1 MKSEYLLLPLLA
13 VGVILAGCKRPD
25 SVTTEPLNGLPLLS
39 PAPGAATAIPFPHF
53 TWTPHPDSFADPAR
67 PVRYEIQIA
76 RDTEFRDLVDEDT
89 LMISRYVPDRP
100 LPNETLSW
108 RVRAIPSTGEALPW
122 SESRPLSITP
132 CDEIIHVAYDPSLAD
147 HQPAAQEAIDRAV
160 ALNQL
165 GKSVEVIFP
174 KEIYRGNSPKKMFLQ
189 IKGANG
195 LVVNGNGAT
204 IHLQPF
210 DATFAHITD
219 SKNVVVRDF
228 TVDMPEQLPFSQ
240 GRVVAVDPES
250 ATAEVLFEEGFP
262 TFDDDWFRQAKGS
275 LKLLDPKIDGRL
287 KTGVTSWFLIAPETI
302 EKITDRHYRVNIAPP
317 SYQVERG
324 KVVLS
329 NVKPSDLVKHF
340 QVGDRFVYALGS
352 ASSALVFAMDAE
364 AVTYYQIT
372 NHAAI
377 RHFWAL
383 MCSEINVLHCAL
395 VLKEG
400 RWFNGLSD
408 GVHCRGNRIGPW
420 IEGLEINGIGDDGI
434 ALYSRPMT
442 IASPDPSGDPHRL
455 VIKADLFA
463 AQPGDE
469 VTFFRPQ
476 TGTVLM
482 ETKVKSIAPTGADFS
497 VEFQD
502 PVPAGLNIT
511 GSLIDSDQIWNRS
524 LSSGDFV
531 VRNNRLTN
539 IRRFGVIFRAK
550 GGIVENNLFSGTS
563 ASAVIAL
570 NETQYPNGLYPS
582 EIIIRNNEIRDCA
595 FDTMPTAVITMLFK
609 RLGGSEPA
617 GSAGPHGIL
626 LENNRISGCLRP
638 ALELWSTRGIVLHG
652 NTVNG
657 QPLEESTANQV
668 ILKNV
673 SDIQWLETTK

>member
-1 MKSEYLLLPLLA
+1 MKTLRLLLPLLA
-13 VGVILAGCKRPD
+13 VGVILAGCTRPD
-25 SVTTEPLNGLPLLS
+25 SATVEPAKSPSLLN
-39 PAPGAATAIPFPHF
+39 PAQGAATAIPFPHF
-53 TWTPHPDSFADPAR
+53 TWTPHPDSFSDPAR

-76 RDTEFRDLVDEDT
+76 RDTEFRDIVDEDNVF
-89 LMISRYVPDRP
+89 LSRYVPDRP
-100 LPNETLSW
+100 LPEGKLWW
-108 RVRAIPSTGEALPW
+108 RVRVSPANGGALPW
-122 SESRPLSITP
+122 SETGHLAITP
-132 CDEIIHVAYDPSLAD
+132 CDETVHVDYDPTLPD
-147 HQPAAQEAIDRAV
+147 HQPSAQEAIDRAI

-174 KEIYRGNSPKKMFLQ
+174 KAVYIARSPKKIFLQ

-195 LVVNGNGAT
+195 LVVNGNGAS
-204 IHLQPF
+204 IHLEPF
-210 DATFAHITD
+210 DATFAHITN

-228 TVDMPEQLPFSQ
+228 TVDMPAQLPFSQ
-240 GRVVAVDPES
+240 GRVLAVNREN
-250 ATAEVLFEEGFP
+250 ATVEVLFEEGFP
-262 TFDDDWFRQAKGS
+262 TFDDEWFRAANGS
-275 LKLLDPKIDGRL
+275 VKLLDPKIDGRL
-287 KTGVTSWFLIAPETI
+287 KTGVTSWFLIDSSSI
-302 EKITDRHYRVNIAPP
+302 EKTGDRRFRAAIAPP

-324 KVVLS
+324 KVALS
-329 NVKPSDLVKHF
+329 NVKPTDLVKHF
-340 QVGDRFVYALGS
+340 EVGDRFVYALGS
-352 ASSALVFAMDAE
+352 PSSALVFAMDSE
-364 AVTYYQIT
+364 ALTYYQII

-377 RHFWAL
+377 RHFWGL

-400 RWFNGLSD
+400 RWFKGLAD

-455 VIKADLFA
+455 MVKADFFA
-463 AQPGDE
+463 AEAGDE

-476 TGTVLM
+476 SGTVLM
-482 ETKVKSIAPTGADFS
+482 ETKVKSILPAGQNFS
-497 VEFQD
+497 VEFEA
-502 PVPAGLNIT
+502 PVPAGLNIAGT
-511 GSLIDSDQIWNRS
+511 LVDSDQIWNRS

-563 ASAVIAL
+563 ASAVISL

-595 FDTMPTAVITMLFK
+595 FDTMPTAVITILFK
-609 RLGGSEPA
+609 RLGGTEPA
-617 GSAGPHGIL
+617 ESAGPHGIL

-638 ALELWSTRGIVLHG
+638 ALELWSTRGIVLRG

-657 QPLEESTANQV
+657 QPLGESTANQV